1 MCKPLVLLVAACGI
15 LSAAGNLTILPG
27 TIELNGPEAR
37 HHLLAEAALGDHQE
51 DWTRKAEWRSS
62 NPKVAI
68 VDASGEVRPMGDG
81 QATITASADG
91 RSANA
96 TVRVKDSQTP
106 YTWNFRND
114 VIPVMTKV
122 GCNQGAC
129 HGALSGKNGLKL
141 TLRGY
146 DPDLDYDTLTRQSA
160 GRRIDPEE
168 PARSLMLLKPTA
180 MVPHGGG
187 RRFDSKSLEY
197 KILSGWIAE
206 GMPRPHDDD
215 PQVASLEVLPAAAR
229 LSPGAEQQLVVRAKY
244 SDGQVRD
251 VTRWVKFS
259 SSDEGVASVDDLGHV
274 KMNGTGEAAITLWYS
289 SRVLYA
295 RVTVPYANQVDA
307 AAYEKFP
314 RHNYIDDLV
323 VEKLKTL
330 NIAPSPVCDDSTF
343 IRRAYLDAAGI
354 LPTAEAVEDFL
365 ADKSPEKRQK
375 LIDGLLMRDEY
386 VDYWA
391 YKWSDLLLVSTRK
404 LRSNAMWSFYYW
416 IRDSVKNDKPWDQFA
431 REIFT
436 SSGNTRQNGALNYYV
451 IHKDPIDIAEN
462 ATQAFLGQHLT
473 CARCHNH
480 PLEKWT
486 QKQYYQFA
494 NLFSRVGE
502 KNGDEPGDVVI
513 FAKASGNINH
523 PRLLKPLPPTPL
535 DGTPVALDSPVDRRL
550 PFAQWLASKD
560 NVYFQRNIVNRIWG
574 NFMGRGIVDPV
585 DDVRATN
592 PASNQELLDALCKDF
607 VDHGFDVKHLI
618 RTIMNSAA
626 YQLASEAN
634 ATNQSDNKYY
644 SKYIVKRLPAEV
656 LLDAL
661 SQVTGVATSFSG
673 YPAGTRALQLPDT
686 QVKSEFLASF
696 GRPPRIVCDAA
707 ERSSAPSVAQALH
720 VINGETLNR
729 KLMAQDAYPAL
740 AIKLGLSD
748 AKTLDHLFLS
758 AYSRYPPDAEKQP
771 MLAALRKAREAP
783 GSADVQR
790 EARRQALEDMM
801 WATLTSK
808 EFLFN
813 Y

>member
-1 MCKPLVLLVAACGI
+1 MRTLTLLLTASCI
-15 LSAAGNLTILPG
+15 LSAADNLSILPR
-27 TIELNGPEAR
+27 TIDLDGPEAR
-37 HHLLAEAALGDHQE
+37 HHLLAEADLGDHQE
-51 DWTRKAEWRSS
+51 DWTRKTEWRSS
-62 NPKVAI
+62 NPKIAI
-68 VDASGEVRPMGDG
+68 VDATGEVRPMSDG
-81 QATITASADG
+81 EATITAASQG
-91 RSANA
+91 RTATA
-96 TVRVKDSQTP
+96 TVRVKNSQVP

-129 HGALSGKNGLKL
+129 HGALSGKNGFKL

-146 DPDLDYDTLTRQSA
+146 DPDLDYDTLTRQSE
-160 GRRIDPEE
+160 GRRVDLEE
-168 PARSLMLLKPTA
+168 PARSLMLLKPTMA
-180 MVPHGGG
+180 IPHGGG
-187 RRFDSKSLEY
+187 RRFDTKSVEY

-206 GMPRPHDDD
+206 GTPRPRDDD
-215 PQVASLEVLPAAAR
+215 AQVTSLEVIPASAR
-229 LSPGAEQQLVVRAKY
+229 LAPGAEQQLVVRAKY

-274 KMNGTGEAAITLWYS
+274 KMNGDGQAAITLWYS

-295 RVTVPYANQVDA
+295 RVSVPYPNKVDA
-307 AAYEKFP
+307 AVYEKFP
-314 RHNYIDDLV
+314 RHNYVDDLV
-323 VEKLKTL
+323 LDKLKTL
-330 NIAPSPVCDDSTF
+330 NIAPSPLADDATF

-354 LPTAEAVEDFL
+354 LPTAEEVEDFL
-365 ADKSPEKRQK
+365 ADKSTDKRAK
-375 LIDGLLMRDEY
+375 LIDKLLERDEF

-391 YKWSDLLLVSTRK
+391 YKWSDLLLVSSRK
-404 LRSNAMWSFYYW
+404 LRSNAMWSFYDW
-416 IRDSVKNDKPWDQFA
+416 IRESVKIDKPWDEFA

-436 SSGNTRQNGALNYYV
+436 SSGNTRQNGALNYFV

-462 ATQAFLGQHLT
+462 ATQAFLGQHIL

-502 KNGDEPGDVVI
+502 KNGDEPGDLVI
-513 FAKASGNINH
+513 FAKASGDINH

-535 DGTPVALDSPVDRRL
+535 DGTPIPLDSPIDRRL
-550 PFAQWLASKD
+550 PFAKWLTSKD
-560 NVYFQRNIVNRIWG
+560 NVYFQRAIVNRVWG

-592 PASNQELLDALCKDF
+592 PASNEELFAALCKDF
-607 VDHGFDVKHLI
+607 VDHGFRIKHLVA
-618 RTIMNSAA
+618 TIMNSAA

-634 ATNQSDNKYY
+634 ATNTNDNKYY

-656 LLDAL
+656 LLDAM
-661 SQVTGVATSFSG
+661 SQVTGVPTAFSG
-673 YPAGTRALQLPDT
+673 YPTGSRALQLPDT
-686 QVKSEFLASF
+686 RVKSEFLTSF
-696 GRPPRIVCDAA
+696 GRPPRLVCDAA

-720 VINGETLNR
+720 VINGDTLNR
-729 KLMAQDAYPAL
+729 KLMAPDAYPAL

-748 AKTLDHLFLS
+748 SKILDHLFLS
-758 AYSRYPPDAEKQP
+758 AYSRYPTDAEKQP
-771 MLAALRKAREAP
+771 MLESLRKARTMS

>member
-1 MCKPLVLLVAACGI
+1 MRTLTLLLTASCI
-15 LSAAGNLTILPG
+15 LSAAENLSILPR
-27 TIELNGPEAR
+27 TIDLDGPEAR
-37 HHLLAEAALGDHQE
+37 HHLLAEADLGDHQE
-51 DWTRKAEWRSS
+51 DWTRKTEWRSS
-62 NPKVAI
+62 NPKIAI
-68 VDASGEVRPMGDG
+68 VDATGEVRPMGDG
-81 QATITASADG
+81 EAVITAAAQG
-91 RSANA
+91 RTATA
-96 TVRVKDSQTP
+96 TVRVKNSQVP
-106 YTWNFRND
+106 YTWNFKND
-114 VIPVMTKV
+114 VIPVITKV

-129 HGALSGKNGLKL
+129 HGALSGKNGFKL

-146 DPDLDYDTLTRQSA
+146 DPDLDYDTLTRQSE
-160 GRRIDPEE
+160 GRRVDLEE
-168 PARSLMLLKPTA
+168 PARSLMLLKPTMA
-180 MVPHGGG
+180 IPHGGG
-187 RRFDSKSLEY
+187 RRFDTKSVEY

-206 GMPRPHDDD
+206 GTPRPRDDD
-215 PQVASLEVLPAAAR
+215 AQVTALEVFPASAR
-229 LSPGAEQQLVVRAKY
+229 LAPGAEQQLVVRAKY

-274 KMNGTGEAAITLWYS
+274 KMNGDGQAAITLWYS

-295 RVTVPYANQVDA
+295 RVSVPYPNKVDA
-307 AAYEKFP
+307 AVYEKFP
-314 RHNYIDDLV
+314 RHNYVDDLV
-323 VEKLKTL
+323 LDKLKTL
-330 NIAPSPVCDDSTF
+330 NIAPSPLADDATF

-354 LPTAEAVEDFL
+354 LPTAEEVEDFL
-365 ADKSPEKRQK
+365 ADKSSDKRAK
-375 LIDGLLMRDEY
+375 LIDKLLERDEF

-391 YKWSDLLLVSTRK
+391 YKWSDLLLVSSRK
-404 LRSNAMWSFYYW
+404 LRSNAMWAFYDW
-416 IRDSVKNDKPWDQFA
+416 IRESVKTDKPWDEFA

-436 SSGNTRQNGALNYYV
+436 SSGNTRQNGALNYFV

-462 ATQAFLGQHLT
+462 ATQAFLGQHIL

-486 QKQYYQFA
+486 QKQYYEFA

-502 KNGDEPGDVVI
+502 KNGDEPGDLVI
-513 FAKASGNINH
+513 FAKASGDINH

-535 DGTPVALDSPVDRRL
+535 DGTPIPLDSPIDRRL
-550 PFAQWLASKD
+550 PFAKWLTSKD
-560 NVYFQRNIVNRIWG
+560 NIYFQRAIVNRVWG

-592 PASNQELLDALCKDF
+592 PASNEELFAALCKDF
-607 VDHGFDVKHLI
+607 VDHGFRIKHLVA
-618 RTIMNSAA
+618 TIMNSAA

-634 ATNQSDNKYY
+634 ATNTNDNKYY

-656 LLDAL
+656 LLDAM
-661 SQVTGVATSFSG
+661 SQVTGVPTAFSG
-673 YPAGTRALQLPDT
+673 YPGGSRALQLPDT
-686 QVKSEFLASF
+686 RVKSEFLTSF
-696 GRPPRIVCDAA
+696 GRPPRLVCDAA

-720 VINGETLNR
+720 VINGDTLNR
-729 KLMAQDAYPAL
+729 KLMAPDAYPAL

-748 AKTLDHLFLS
+748 AKILDHLFLS
-758 AYSRYPPDAEKQP
+758 AYSRYPTDAEKQP
-771 MLAALRKAREAP
+771 MLEALRKARTMA

-790 EARRQALEDMM
+790 EARRQALDDMM

>member
-1 MCKPLVLLVAACGI
+1 MHRFLSIFFTGCVL
-15 LSAAGNLTILPG
+15 LSAADHLTVLPAG
-27 TIELNGPEAR
+27 IDLNGPESR
-37 HHLLAEAALGDHQE
+37 HHLLAEANLGDHQE
-51 DWTRKAEWRSS
+51 DWTRKTAWRSS

-68 VDASGEVRPMGDG
+68 VDAGGEVRPMGDG
-81 QATITASADG
+81 EATITAAAEG
-91 RSANA
+91 RTA
-96 TVRVKDSQTP
+96 TAAVRVRNLQVP

-129 HGALSGKNGLKL
+129 HGALSGKNGFKL

-146 DPDLDYDTLTRQSA
+146 DPDVDYDTLTRQSE
-160 GRRIDPEE
+160 GRRVDPEE
-168 PARSLMLLKPTA
+168 PARSLMLLKPTMA
-180 MVPHGGG
+180 IPHGGG
-187 RRFDSKSLEY
+187 RRFDTKSLEY

-206 GMPRPHDDD
+206 GTPRPRDDD
-215 PQVASLEVLPAAAR
+215 PQVTALEVFPASAR
-229 LSPGAEQQLVVRAKY
+229 LAPGAEQQLVVRAKY
-244 SDGQVRD
+244 SDGEVRD

-259 SSDEGVASVDDLGHV
+259 SSDEGVASVDDFGHV
-274 KMNGTGEAAITLWYS
+274 KMNGDGQAAITLWYS

-295 RVTVPYANQVDA
+295 RVSVPYPNKVDA
-307 AAYEKFP
+307 AVYEKFP

-323 VEKLKTL
+323 LDKLKTL
-330 NIAPSPVCDDSTF
+330 NIAPSPLAGDATF

-354 LPTAEAVEDFL
+354 LPTAEEVEDFL
-365 ADKSPEKRQK
+365 ADKSPDKRSQ
-375 LIDGLLMRDEY
+375 LIDKLLDRDEF

-391 YKWSDLLLVSTRK
+391 YKWSDLLLVSSRK
-404 LRSNAMWSFYYW
+404 LRPNAMWAFYDW
-416 IRDSVKNDKPWDQFA
+416 IRESVKADKPWDEFA

-436 SSGNTRQNGALNYYV
+436 SSGNTRQNGALNYFV

-502 KNGDEPGDVVI
+502 KNGDEPGDIVI
-513 FAKASGNINH
+513 FAKASGDINH
-523 PRLLKPLPPTPL
+523 PRLLKPLAPTPL
-535 DGTPVALDSPVDRRL
+535 DGTPIPLDSPVDRRL
-550 PFAQWLASKD
+550 PFAKWLTSKD
-560 NVYFQRNIVNRIWG
+560 NVYFQRAIVNRIWG

-592 PASNQELLDALCKDF
+592 PASNEELFAALCKDF
-607 VDHGFDVKHLI
+607 VDHGFRIKHLVA
-618 RTIMNSAA
+618 TIMKSAA
-626 YQLASEAN
+626 YQLSSEAN
-634 ATNQSDNKYY
+634 ATNTNDNKYY

-656 LLDAL
+656 LLDAM
-661 SQVTGVATSFSG
+661 SQVTGVPTQFSG
-673 YPAGTRALQLPDT
+673 YPPGSRALQLPDT
-686 QVKSEFLASF
+686 RVKSEFLTSF
-696 GRPPRIVCDAA
+696 GRPQRLVCDAA

-720 VINGETLNR
+720 VINGDTLNR
-729 KLMAQDAYPAL
+729 KLMAPDAYPAL

-748 AKTLDHLFLS
+748 SKILDHLFLS
-758 AYSRYPPDAEKQP
+758 AYSRYPTDAEKQP
-771 MLAALRKAREAP
+771 MLEALRKARTVT
-783 GSADVQR
+783 GSAEVQR
-790 EARRQALEDMM
+790 EGRRQALEDMM